1 MKQAVLSRR
10 DVDQVAVVEASHLRF
25 HELHNICMLCKPALT
40 ERVWLTYIATATACA
55 LSDYLPLRQPMA
67 QAE

>member
-40 ERVWLTYIATATACA
+40 YIATATACA